1 MVRLNF
7 MDLSEE
13 AKDRL
18 IQIAR
23 KEVEQ
28 QFGKDIGEYA
38 KNSLANYEELIREE
52 AQRKLY
58 DYHYVFKV

>member
-1 MVRLNF
+1 MVQLNF
-7 MDLSEE
+7 MDLNEE

-18 IQIAR
+18 MQIAK

-28 QFGKDIGEYA
+28 QFGKDISQYA

-58 DYHYVFKV
+58 EYHYVFNI